1 MPRLDMIQA
10 PQGNPGARPNPWRTA
25 VRRWLTARRET
36 AEMAAM
42 SERERRDARVSDYDI
57 RWRR

>member
-1 MPRLDMIQA
+1 MPRLNMIPA
-10 PQGNPGARPNPWRTA
+10 PEGHRGTRPNPWRAA
-25 VRRWLTARRET
+25 VQRWLTARRET

>member
-1 MPRLDMIQA
+1 MPRTHTPPA
-10 PQGNPGARPNPWRTA
+10 SATPAGPGPNPWLGA
-25 VRRWLTARRET
+25 VRRWLRARRET

-57 RWRR
+57 RWLG